1 MIQVEVHLKCS
12 LKFPWDQVLLNR
24 NHESMGSHGVSRLPR
39 WLSGKESASAGA
51 TGDKDSIP
59 GLGRSPGDGIWQP
72 TPVFL
77 PGKSHG
83 QRNSAGYSAWSHKEL
98 DMTERLS
105 TWSLQVVS
113 LRYWQVISLLCLPAS
128 PSSWWGFTV
137 AINELICASCPRWYT
152 GTWGVVNVA
161 VSLMKVFLKFRLTR
175 MCWNELCHS
184 FWKLSIV
191 PSTQGKISCNSAKR
205 PILDKHGE
213 TCLKDYSFFFFF

>member
-51 TGDKDSIP
+51 TGDKDLIP
-59 GLGRSPGDGIWQP
+59 GLGRSLGDGIWQP

-98 DMTERLS
+98 DMTNQLTPGVLGEMRERE
-105 TWSLQVVS
+105 S
-113 LRYWQVISLLCLPAS
+113 LRS
-128 PSSWWGFTV
+128 G
-137 AINELICASCPRWYT
+137 
-152 GTWGVVNVA
+152 
-161 VSLMKVFLKFRLTR
+161 
-175 MCWNELCHS
+175 
-184 FWKLSIV
+184 
-191 PSTQGKISCNSAKR
+191 
-205 PILDKHGE
+205 
-213 TCLKDYSFFFFF
+213 